1 MTGQKPMTIWH
12 HWQIAPAPF
21 FLSWCCLTLVWGTVT
36 WALQPSLPL
45 AMVQGVGGSICL
57 AASIIDWRS
66 HILPDVLTIH
76 GGLLTLLAC
85 IAAGMSPE
93 FNVGG
98 LSESWWEPTSGAL
111 VGFIL
116 VKGLQRLLRHK
127 HGGHEQLGSG
137 DAKLMLPLGAMVGP
151 LGVLPLAIIACL
163 LVALLAM
170 IRRTAR
176 IPFGP
181 ALTAAGL
188 LVIVTDL
195 RWP

>member
-1 MTGQKPMTIWH
+1 MSAQKPAPIWQQ
-12 HWQIAPAPF
+12 WQIAPADF
-21 FLSWCCLTLVWGTVT
+21 MLSWCGLTLVWAVVA
-36 WALQPSLPL
+36 WALQPSWPMLL
-45 AMVQGVGGSICL
+45 AYGLGGAICL

-85 IAAGMSPE
+85 IAARMSPE

-116 VKGLQRLLRHK
+116 VKGLQRVLRHK
-127 HGGHEQLGSG
+127 HGGQEQLGSG

>member
-1 MTGQKPMTIWH
+1 MTAQKPAPVWQQ
-12 HWQIAPAPF
+12 WQIAPATF
-21 FLSWCCLTLVWGTVT
+21 FLSWCGLTLAWVAVVW
-36 WALQPSLPL
+36 AQQPYWPL
-45 AMVQGVGGSICL
+45 AVAHSVGGAICL

-66 HILPDVLTIH
+66 HILPDVLTIY

-85 IAAGMSPE
+85 IAADMSPE
-93 FNVGG
+93 FNVGS

-111 VGFIL
+111 AGFIL
-116 VKGLQRLLRHK
+116 VKGLQRALRHK
-127 HGGHEQLGSG
+127 HGGQEQLGSG
-137 DAKLMLPLGAMVGP
+137 DAKLMLPLGATVGP
-151 LGVLPLAIIACL
+151 LGVLPLVIVACL
-163 LVALLAM
+163 LVAILAM
-170 IRRTAR
+170 VRRASQ

>member
-1 MTGQKPMTIWH
+1 MTTQKPSTIWQQ
-12 HWQIAPAPF
+12 WQIAPAPF
-21 FLSWCCLTLVWGTVT
+21 FLSWCGLTLI
-36 WALQPSLPL
+36 WAAIAWTLQPSWPL
-45 AMVQGVGGSICL
+45 ALAHGMGGAICL

-66 HILPDVLTIH
+66 HALPDVLTVH

-85 IAAGMSPE
+85 IAAAMSPE
-93 FNVGG
+93 FSVGG

-111 VGFIL
+111 AGFIL
-116 VKGLQRLLRHK
+116 VKGLQHLLRHK
-127 HGGHEQLGSG
+127 HGGQEQLGSG

-151 LGVLPLAIIACL
+151 LGVLPLAIVACL
-163 LVALLAM
+163 LAALLAM
-170 IRRTAR
+170 VRRTAR

-188 LVIVTDL
+188 LVVVTGL